1 MNGSEGH
8 LYKSKI
14 KPEVAVYLDEH
25 YPGFFEEM
33 LRLAKSLVAFYG
45 ETTADGAGDGSTLI
59 CSDLADKPDFDGNQV
74 VILSGDYDGQARDI
88 NGATTGGTVTPHL
101 AFGGQIVT
109 GTEFVIL
116 AVRTTPTEV
125 AAIEAKLDSG
135 THGLAALKALID
147 AVEAKL
153 EVEPLSKESGTTTI
167 EAAADF
173 TALQTVIEDTN
184 TDVRHIG
191 DIFIDLNMNGDAS
204 AFHNRATP
212 GDILTFQ
219 IEVSFDGSVYEYV
232 DSGIVTASATEKVG
246 IIIKDFWV
254 YSKWRVRMRVD
265 NDRGEYKFRWMYGG

>member
-1 MNGSEGH
+1 LMS
-8 LYKSKI
+8 I
-14 KPEVAVYLDEH
+14 TPA
-25 YPGFFEEM
+25 
-33 LRLAKSLVAFYG
+33 SLKRCCGWQSRY
-45 ETTADGAGDGSTLI
+45 
-59 CSDLADKPDFDGNQV
+59 GNQV